1 MYKST
6 KESPSQRTFK
16 VSVSATRYASSSCM
30 TCAANKHTNATKAV
44 AGKELRTENITVMDH
59 KIIY

>member
-6 KESPSQRTFK
+6 KESPSQRIFK

-30 TCAANKHTNATKAV
+30 TCAANKDTNATKAV
-44 AGKELRTENITVMDH
+44 AGKELRTENINGL
-59 KIIY
+59 